1 LGWESRFRNTGTIH
15 SARKKFVRC
24 CIERLRRENFCELP
38 AGLRNF
44 LPLISYPKG
53 TMRRAFS
60 LLFVFFLLLLLLPC
74 CCRAQDASKIID
86 QYVKA
91 AGGSKA
97 LGKVQTILVD
107 GTVQAGG
114 DDKPGT
120 YTFRVK
126 LPNRYYMELRSG
138 GKTDIEAYN
147 GKSAW
152 HLGASDQNE
161 TLLGTPALEIEAAAE
176 YYNSKFLG
184 LSKKKIGA
192 AYKGTA
198 SLHGHETYQVELTYP
213 TGVQRKA
220 FFDQQ
225 SHLLVAEQATLA
237 GVPLEIYYD
246 DYRAT
251 NGMKIPYKIALHRGA
266 QVYAVNVTRASTNE
280 TVGERVFDFPMKSQV
295 QLPDLKKLFEEIDTN
310 QKEIDKIREN
320 YAGTQ
325 VEEETEYD
333 KAGMVSKKEVNE
345 YTFFFLNG
353 DEVTTLVKK
362 DGKPLSEADQKKE
375 NEKTQK
381 RIEEAQKKEKKKEEK
396 EEKAKE
402 EGKDSKEEND
412 EPGIEVFLRV
422 SQFVNP
428 RRERFRGQDVLVFDF
443 EPNPEYKPKNLE
455 ERVVKELAG
464 VVWIDEKAKD
474 VVRLEAY
481 FVGDLHIGGG
491 VLANLQKGTSFA
503 FEQAYI
509 NNEVWLPTY
518 MEAHVGLR
526 LLLVKG
532 FKVNVT
538 TKYSDYKRF
547 NVETLN
553 TINKPKEAAEPP
565 TKP

>member
-1 LGWESRFRNTGTIH
+1 
-15 SARKKFVRC
+15 VRC
-24 CIERLRRENFCELP
+24 CIERLQGENFCELP

-126 LPNRYYMELRSG
+126 LPNRYYTELRG
-138 GKTDIEAYN
+138 VGKTDIEAYN

-152 HLGASDQNE
+152 HLGASGQNE

-198 SLHGHETYQVELTYP
+198 SMHGHETYQVELTYP
-213 TGVQRKA
+213 TGVQRKV

-237 GVPLEIYYD
+237 GMPLEIYYD

-251 NGMKIPYKIALHRGA
+251 NGVKIPYKIALHRGA

-295 QLPDLKKLFEEIDTN
+295 QLPDLKKLFEEIDAN